1 MSDTQKEVQTK
12 KEIGLLGEEIAADFL
27 RRKGY
32 RLLERNIRIGRGEID
47 LVALDGE
54 TLVFVEVKTRKGLRY
69 GHPSESIT
77 PRKRRQLSKLA
88 LLYLQRRDISD
99 VSCRFDIISI
109 LLTSRG
115 EARVEHIKNAFELD
129 PRYIS

>member
-129 PRYIS
+129 PRYIR

>member
-69 GHPSESIT
+69 GHPSES
-77 PRKRRQLSKLA
+77 
-88 LLYLQRRDISD
+88 
-99 VSCRFDIISI
+99 
-109 LLTSRG
+109 
-115 EARVEHIKNAFELD
+115 
-129 PRYIS
+129 

>member
-1 MSDTQKEVQTK
+1 
-12 KEIGLLGEEIAADFL
+12 
-27 RRKGY
+27 
-32 RLLERNIRIGRGEID
+32 
-47 LVALDGE
+47 
-54 TLVFVEVKTRKGLRY
+54 KTRKGLRY